1 MVHGSHKLVANR
13 DFTHLELFDMR
24 SDMSE
29 STPLHDAETEQSRVM
44 LSALKEWKAQL
55 PSQPTGGVFSS
66 MRDQKKP

>member
-55 PSQPTGGVFSS
+55 PSQPTGRVFSS